1 MKIAAYIDIN
11 YSSGGALYQST
22 GAANILNK
30 VKSKNFTIEFC
41 CSSSE
46 TQKYFEIIGIKS
58 KLFNKGSFFNRLN
71 LFLFKLRIIKKIY
84 KFFKIDNV
92 FEKFIKK
99 NNFDLVVFIDPSQL
113 AIYCENINF
122 IFNVWE
128 MAHKKLSFFPEYNDN
143 AFELKDKLYQYVA
156 NKSHKIIV
164 DCKKSKFEFIK
175 YYNCDH
181 DKVRILP
188 LMPNIIF
195 KETINNS
202 DKPLKKFK
210 SVNLNKC
217 FFFPAQFWAHKNH
230 AYIVDALAYLKDQGI
245 NDYNCIFT
253 GRDRGALQFI
263 KSKIIKLNLVNNFI
277 IHEYLSEEEI
287 IYLYQNCFSLILP
300 TFVGSTSLPLYE
312 SFYFNKRI
320 IYNSSILDDDV
331 KDKVINLDIK
341 NKKNLFQ
348 IIKRIENKDSE
359 FDNIKKKAKD
369 YIDNE
374 LNEKS
379 LIKRYNEILEEFHY
393 YLTRYR

>member
-1 MKIAAYIDIN
+1 M
-11 YSSGGALYQST
+11 
-22 GAANILNK
+22 
-30 VKSKNFTIEFC
+30 
-41 CSSSE
+41 
-46 TQKYFEIIGIKS
+46 
-58 KLFNKGSFFNRLN
+58 
-71 LFLFKLRIIKKIY
+71 
-84 KFFKIDNV
+84 
-92 FEKFIKK
+92 
-99 NNFDLVVFIDPSQL
+99 
-113 AIYCENINF
+113 
-122 IFNVWE
+122 
-128 MAHKKLSFFPEYNDN
+128 
-143 AFELKDKLYQYVA
+143 
-156 NKSHKIIV
+156 
-164 DCKKSKFEFIK
+164 
-175 YYNCDH
+175 
-181 DKVRILP
+181 
-188 LMPNIIF
+188 
-195 KETINNS
+195 
-202 DKPLKKFK
+202 
-210 SVNLNKC
+210 
-217 FFFPAQFWAHKNH
+217 
-230 AYIVDALAYLKDQGI
+230 
-245 NDYNCIFT
+245 
-253 GRDRGALQFI
+253 QFI

-341 NKKNLFQ
+341 DRKNLFQ